1 MYKFT
6 FRFFVKKNE
15 EIEIK
20 NQFKTK
26 LNKNFY
32 RQLQKNK
39 I

>member
-6 FRFFVKKNE
+6 FHFLKEKNE

-26 LNKNFY
+26 LNKNVY